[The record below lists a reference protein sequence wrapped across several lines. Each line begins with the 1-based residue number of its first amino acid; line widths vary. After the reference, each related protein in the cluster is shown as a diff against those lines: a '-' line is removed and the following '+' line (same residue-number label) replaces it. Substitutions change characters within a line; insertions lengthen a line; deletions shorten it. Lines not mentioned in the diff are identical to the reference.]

1 MGLGPVLRAG
11 SPIHRPLVAALSQLE
26 PDEADLGERCFRH
39 SRLGW
44 WLGFMGRRRKN
55 GHLFGFGHRVRYG
68 PVVHVQRLAAL
79 M

>member
-11 SPIHRPLVAALSQLE
+11 SPIHRPLVAALGQLE
-26 PDEADLGERCFRH
+26 LVATNRGEWCFGH

-44 WLGFMGRRRKN
+44 WSSFVGCGRKN
-55 GHLFGFGHRVRYG
+55 GHLFGFGHRVRFG
-68 PVVHVQRLAAL
+68 PVADVQGLAAL

>member
-1 MGLGPVLRAG
+1 MGRGPVLRAG

-26 PDEADLGERCFRH
+26 PDEADLGERSFRH
-39 SRLGW
+39 SGPRR
-44 WLGFMGRRRKN
+44 WLGFMGCRRKN

-68 PVVHVQRLAAL
+68 PVVDVQRLAAL